1 MINAGTRPRAYLR
14 CQMTT
19 GKLREELEF
28 MEDIMNNKGIGA
40 IFCLISA
47 ILMSARYIAA
57 AIFMSNVMSWDS
69 SLFQAGLSYVG
80 SPLKVTAI
88 IALIAGIC
96 FLVYGVFQDSKKHS
110 K

>member
-1 MINAGTRPRAYLR
+1 
-14 CQMTT
+14 
-19 GKLREELEF
+19 
-28 MEDIMNNKGIGA
+28 MNNKVVGA

-47 ILMSARYIAA
+47 VLASARYIAA
-57 AIFMSNVMSWDS
+57 AAFMSNVTSWDS

-80 SPLKVTAI
+80 SPLKAAAI

-96 FLVYGVFQDSKKHS
+96 FLGYGVFQDFKKQD

>member
-1 MINAGTRPRAYLR
+1 MNARTRPRACLW
-14 CQMTT
+14 T
-19 GKLREELEF
+19 GKLREELEY
-28 MEDIMNNKGIGA
+28 MEVIMNNKGIGA

-47 ILMSARYIAA
+47 ILMSTRYIAA